1 MSIETRHRAD
11 GDAYYVVRFRVN
23 GKSRSKT
30 FARRTDARRFDAGTQ
45 HSLNN
50 GTYIPPR
57 LGKMTLEA
65 FANDWMNQQSC
76 SGSTRA
82 KYRSLL
88 DARIVPGLGSLTLD
102 EVTPARINTFLH
114 DLATELAPST
124 VTTIASLLSSLA
136 LSAVDNERIK
146 RTFMPRR
153 LSLPRAQADRRV
165 FLTSGQVDRLVDAAE
180 ARDKALIFTAAWTGL
195 RWGEL
200 AGLRTERVDLDKRT
214 IEVRETL
221 VDVSGHLSL
230 EAPKTAHSRRTVA
243 LTAKNVC
250 VLRDHLATYPP
261 GNPWNLVFRSPHGSP
276 LRDDTWRRR
285 TWKPLVE
292 SVADIPN
299 STRFHDLRHSHVSL
313 CNSAGMNLKSISV
326 RVGHSSVKVTADRY
340 MHIFSNVHERDL
352 AALDAL

>member
-214 IEVRETL
+214 IEVREAL
-221 VDVSGHLSL
+221 VDVSGHLSPKRRKQPTAG
-230 EAPKTAHSRRTVA
+230 APWRLRQKTSAFSGT
-243 LTAKNVC
+243 
-250 VLRDHLATYPP
+250 
-261 GNPWNLVFRSPHGSP
+261 
-276 LRDDTWRRR
+276 TWRRIPPATLG
-285 TWKPLVE
+285 TWCSGRPTEARSATTPGVDGRG
-292 SVADIPN
+292 SPSSN
-299 STRFHDLRHSHVSL
+299 QSPTSQTQRGSTT
-313 CNSAGMNLKSISV
+313 C
-326 RVGHSSVKVTADRY
+326 VTVTSRCAT
-340 MHIFSNVHERDL
+340 
-352 AALDAL
+352 AQG